1 MFKKIAGAALVGAL
15 FSTAAHAAPVNCDS
29 GVTSGRFVTVSP
41 ALVGGL
47 CAFEDGNVEPGTV
60 INSALANVDA
70 VLLDKDTTEDFPSGD
85 PSESFLQFTGNS
97 NSGSGTWTVQDAAWE
112 DNSRL
117 FIAFH
122 FGNGGG
128 SPDSFLVE
136 LAYRNLA
143 GTFTLNAISPARVNG
158 LSNIYL
164 FGKECTPADECD
176 DRPPNDVPAPGALAL
191 LGLGLGGLALRRS
204 LRKQA

>member
-15 FSTAAHAAPVNCDS
+15 FSTAAHAAPVDCQA
-29 GVTSGRFVTVSP
+29 GATSGRFVTVNP

-47 CAFEDGNVEPGTV
+47 CSFEEGNLDNGTV
-60 INSALANVDA
+60 INSALATVGA

-85 PSESFLQFTGNS
+85 PSESFLQFTGNQDD
-97 NSGSGTWTVQDAAWE
+97 GFGTWTVQDAAWE
-112 DNSRL
+112 ANSRL
-117 FIAFH
+117 FIGFH
-122 FGNGGG
+122 FGGGG
-128 SPDSFLVE
+128 GTPDSFLVE
-136 LAYRNLA
+136 LAYRNLS
-143 GTFTLNAISPARVNG
+143 GTFALNAISPARVNG

-176 DRPPNDVPAPGALAL
+176 DRPPNEVPAPGALAL
-191 LGLGLGGLALRRS
+191 LGLGLGGLMLRRS